1 MVAED
6 KIKHFIVG
14 IIIFLLCS
22 LFGLDYV
29 YSLLI
34 VFVAGVGKEIYDYN
48 YPDQHTVESYDV
60 LATIAGPIVI
70 IVFLEVL
77 KWIF

>member
-34 VFVAGVGKEIYDYN
+34 VFVAGVGKEVYDYK
-48 YPDQHTVESYDV
+48 YPKKHTVESYDAI
-60 LATIAGPIVI
+60 ATILGGLSAMMI
-70 IVFLEVL
+70 LEV
-77 KWIF
+77 I